1 MVTCGVSDFGIRLCQ
16 FETDSEALVL
26 KGNRAGPRYVI
37 FFAARELSHSED
49 EICPLQH
56 MVSEV

>member
-1 MVTCGVSDFGIRLCQ
+1 MVTCGVSDFGIRLCH
-16 FETDSEALVL
+16 FRTDTEALVL
-26 KGNRAGPRYVI
+26 KGSRAGPRYVI
-37 FFAARELSHSED
+37 FFAARGLSRPED